1 MSSSERSGYMRS
13 SCNCRSIS
21 LPAFSNA
28 SCREAAADVEA
39 TIIEPNTDG
48 MSAIVATAL
57 QKHSKPAE
65 NREKNEESPKPLLET
80 RAENE

>member
-1 MSSSERSGYMRS
+1 MVGKQSVQWTDHSLGADTMSSSERSGYMRS

-21 LPAFSNA
+21 LPAFSKA

-39 TIIEPNTDG
+39 TIIEPSTDG

-57 QKHSKPAE
+57 
-65 NREKNEESPKPLLET
+65 
-80 RAENE
+80 